1 MMPKCEKQRDVDTIP
16 DEEVMSHL
24 LRANRPSAAVSL
36 LLVLILLPASLF
48 ALTPNAQLADDPPV
62 SPPVQRNAV
71 FVEMF
76 GNTLNLFG
84 VNYERTLRGRIHL
97 RVGASRLTY
106 VDEIT
111 YEETGEDVSI
121 KLHTFPVS
129 ASYSFFSGIRKLELG
144 LGATL
149 FSFDFWGGPYDVG
162 YNDIELGNRFFGI
175 ALTSTIGYR
184 LSLENYLFRIG
195 LHPFY
200 MITVHNEISG
210 FFEEL
215 DERGVLDFR
224 DIIDPR
230 GFRVMP
236 GVSFGRRF

>member
-1 MMPKCEKQRDVDTIP
+1 MTHF
-16 DEEVMSHL
+16 S
-24 LRANRPSAAVSL
+24 RAKRPLQAT
-36 LLVLILLPASLF
+36 VLTAIMIILPAGLIAHSP
-48 ALTPNAQLADDPPV
+48 TQPV
-62 SPPVQRNAV
+62 SDSPAASTPVQRNAV

-84 VNYERTLRGRIHL
+84 VNYERTLRDRIHL

-121 KLHTFPVS
+121 KLHTVPVS
-129 ASYSFFSGIRKLELG
+129 VSYSFFRGIRKLELG
-144 LGATL
+144 VGATL

-162 YNDIELGNRFFGI
+162 YNDIELGNRYLGV

-200 MITVHNEISG
+200 MLTMHNEISG

-215 DERGVLDFR
+215 EDRGVLDFR

-230 GFRVMP
+230 GFRIIP
-236 GVSFGRRF
+236 GISFGRRF